1 MSDVLPIALEALRTR
16 TTRVFPQQIRAA
28 IEPLTD
34 EQIWWRPN
42 EASNSIGNLLLHLTG
57 SINHYLNRNF
67 GGIDF
72 TRDRAAE
79 FAERQHIPKTELLAR
94 FDAMVAAAERTY
106 DRLTVDGLGDVSP
119 ERTMHRIVIED
130 LINVMSHFSN
140 HAGQIIWIAKM
151 LNERAVDEVWMK
163 SHRKSGA
170 WVPQR

>member
-28 IEPLTD
+28 IDPLTD

-67 GGIDF
+67 GGIDY

-79 FAERQHIPKTELLAR
+79 FAERQQIPKTELLAR
-94 FDAMVAAAERTY
+94 FDAMVASAERTY

-140 HAGQIIWIAKM
+140 HAGQIVWIAKM
-151 LNERAVDEVWMK
+151 LNEHAVDEVWMK
-163 SHRKSGA
+163 SHRKSG
-170 WVPQR
+170 

>member
-1 MSDVLPIALEALRTR
+1 MSDVLGIAFEALRIR

-28 IEPLTD
+28 VEPLTD

-42 EASNSIGNLLLHLTG
+42 ETSNSIGNLILHLTG
-57 SINHYLNRNF
+57 SLNHYLNRNL

-72 TRDRAAE
+72 TRDRAGE
-79 FAERQHIPKTELLAR
+79 FAERRPIPKAELLAR

-119 ERTMHRIVIED
+119 ERSMHRIVIED
-130 LINVMSHFSN
+130 LINAMSHFSN
-140 HAGQIIWIAKM
+140 HAGQIVWIAKM
-151 LNERAVDEVWMK
+151 LHERAVDEVWMR

-170 WVPQR
+170 WVAER